1 MSYTTKEV
9 QDEARS
15 LCYGL
20 EDLGTMARFT
30 DDERSDEWLSD
41 AIAALQ
47 AVARIAEIDEL

>member
-1 MSYTTKEV
+1 MSYTTKEI
-9 QDEARS
+9 QDKARS
-15 LCYGL
+15 VCEEL

-30 DDERSDEWLSD
+30 DDERSDEWVGD

>member
-15 LCYGL
+15 LCYRL

-30 DDERSDEWLSD
+30 DDERSDEWVGD